1 MEARAYGDNDEMV
14 VLEGIVA
21 EAIASLRE
29 RRSFDLAMA
38 MAEHGG
44 GAHATLHLLPPTT
57 IEVPKFKNPRSQT
70 TSPAMSTS
78 RQELTVGLAEFP
90 YEFLK
95 LPMTVLG
102 GTFKFT
108 LF

>member
-1 MEARAYGDNDEMV
+1 M
-14 VLEGIVA
+14 A

-29 RRSFDLAMA
+29 RSSFDLAMA

-44 GAHATLHLLPPTT
+44 GAHATLPFLPPKT
-57 IEVPKFKNPRSQT
+57 IEVPKFKNPTSQT
-70 TSPAMSTS
+70 RSPLTSTS
-78 RQELTVGLAEFP
+78 RQELTVGRAEFP
-90 YEFLK
+90 YEFPK
-95 LPMTVLG
+95 LPMRGARDTLLG